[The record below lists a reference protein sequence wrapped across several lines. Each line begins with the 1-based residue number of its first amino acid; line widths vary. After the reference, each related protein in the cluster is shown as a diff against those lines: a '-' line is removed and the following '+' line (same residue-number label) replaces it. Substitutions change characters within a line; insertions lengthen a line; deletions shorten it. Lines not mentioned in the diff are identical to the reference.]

1 MSIRS
6 LGLDRYA
13 DRVPLSRPPFVTML
27 RRAAMLQCA
36 WCGNRPG
43 FLRGWFHRHGECQHC
58 GLSVQRGEDGFEL
71 GAATV
76 NVMFTLGALIV
87 AAAIPIVVT
96 YPQVDAGQL
105 IAVLGVVA
113 VILPIVLYPFSFTIW
128 FAVELLMDPPS
139 VSALVAADRWIADNL
154 ALNA

>member
-1 MSIRS
+1 
-6 LGLDRYA
+6 
-13 DRVPLSRPPFVTML
+13 ML
-27 RRAAMLQCA
+27 RRAALLQCA

-43 FLRGWFHRHGECQHC
+43 FLRGWFHRHESCQHC

-76 NVMFTLGALIV
+76 NVMVTLAALIV
-87 AAAIPIVVT
+87 AAGVPILLT
-96 YPQVDAGQL
+96 YPQVDAGLL

-113 VILPIVLYPFSFTIW
+113 VVLPIVLYPFSFTIW

-139 VSALVAADRWIADNL
+139 SAALAVAHERVRGNL
-154 ALNA
+154 DVNA

>member
-1 MSIRS
+1 
-6 LGLDRYA
+6 
-13 DRVPLSRPPFVTML
+13 
-27 RRAAMLQCA
+27 MLQCA

-43 FLRGWFHRHGECQHC
+43 FLRGWFHRYDTCQHC

-76 NVMFTLGALIV
+76 NVMVTLAALIV
-87 AAAIPIVVT
+87 AGGVPILIT
-96 YPQVDAGQL
+96 YPHVNTGLL
-105 IAVLGVVA
+105 ITVLGVVA

-139 VSALVAADRWIADNL
+139 PAALAAARKLVGDNL
-154 ALNA
+154 ASNA